1 MLIPNCYKVALTSEA
16 AAQALWENRRH
27 LTQVGQIKKLY
38 SFKVTAISI
47 YFADG
52 TVGPTISLASVA
64 TAAGEDDDQS
74 DSDYGR
80 IIDKLF
86 ISNFIQFQ
94 VLTTSA

>member
-47 YFADG
+47 YFCRWHCGA
-52 TVGPTISLASVA
+52 
-64 TAAGEDDDQS
+64 
-74 DSDYGR
+74 YY
-80 IIDKLF
+80 
-86 ISNFIQFQ
+86 
-94 VLTTSA
+94 

>member
-1 MLIPNCYKVALTSEA
+1 MLIPNSYKVALTSEA

-27 LTQVGQIKKLY
+27 LTQVGQIKKLDHLKSLQY
-38 SFKVTAISI
+38 QYI
-47 YFADG
+47 FADG

-80 IIDKLF
+80 IIEKLF
-86 ISNFIQFQ
+86 ISNFIQI
-94 VLTTSA
+94 SSPHH